1 MLELLEE
8 SIVFFFGFVQKPS
21 RSLHSSLLLFFNIM
35 KKITNVF
42 VVAFKKTGI
51 AWGVFDSLTKAQKEI
66 KKTKALEEEEIAMTV
81 CHVE

>member
-1 MLELLEE
+1 
-8 SIVFFFGFVQKPS
+8 
-21 RSLHSSLLLFFNIM
+21 M

-66 KKTKALEEEEIAMTV
+66 KKTKALEEEEITMTV